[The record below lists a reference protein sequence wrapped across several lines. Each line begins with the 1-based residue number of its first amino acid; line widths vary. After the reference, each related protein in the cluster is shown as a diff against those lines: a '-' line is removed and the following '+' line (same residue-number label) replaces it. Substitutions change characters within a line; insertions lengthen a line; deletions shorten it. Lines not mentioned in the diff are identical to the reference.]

1 VNENENGLILANY
14 LLGENFDKI
23 KGNNGAY
30 AIRNGSDKKVYQG
43 ASLHMHTTV
52 NGTLKITAA
61 NEGHS
66 MTLNVQN
73 AGRDMEI
80 ATLTGGQ
87 VEYTVYVLA
96 GDVRIYNVSSDSKP
110 MRVSKITFTVDATQE
125 PDYTRD
131 IATLNI
137 GNIGTLC
144 VDHNVPVGGMVG
156 ATFYQIAGKDEYGKI
171 AFDEVDSLV
180 AGEPYIF
187 QSHTNLLTLYYG
199 NVTADEA
206 VVKNGMH
213 GYLGDANYTLDIDE
227 SNKTDIMYIA
237 NNRLWNCEDLVGIGL
252 TVVPNRCYIV
262 YSAVSDLDNNSTPN
276 NGRKRVFIGGAS
288 APQTATGL
296 ENLVGGEQAQKLMIN
311 GQLYILRGEKLFD
324 ATGRLV
330 K

>member
-1 VNENENGLILANY
+1 
-14 LLGENFDKI
+14 
-23 KGNNGAY
+23 
-30 AIRNGSDKKVYQG
+30 
-43 ASLHMHTTV
+43 
-52 NGTLKITAA
+52 
-61 NEGHS
+61 
-66 MTLNVQN
+66 
-73 AGRDMEI
+73 
-80 ATLTGGQ
+80 
-87 VEYTVYVLA
+87 
-96 GDVRIYNVSSDSKP
+96 
-110 MRVSKITFTVDATQE
+110 
-125 PDYTRD
+125 
-131 IATLNI
+131 
-137 GNIGTLC
+137 
-144 VDHNVPVGGMVG
+144 MVG